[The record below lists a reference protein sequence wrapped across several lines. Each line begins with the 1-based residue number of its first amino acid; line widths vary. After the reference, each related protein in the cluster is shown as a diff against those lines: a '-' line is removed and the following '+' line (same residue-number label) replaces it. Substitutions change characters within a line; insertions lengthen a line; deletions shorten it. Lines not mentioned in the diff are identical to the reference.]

1 MSAKKM
7 LLIGALFGALAVT
20 FGAFGAHGMPNFLR
34 TQGLEDTLLT
44 KRLGDWEIASRYLM
58 YHALAVFACGLLA
71 SFRPSRSLNVA
82 VWFFILGALIFSGC
96 LYALVL
102 TGITKPL
109 GMIVP
114 IGGLLMIFGW
124 LALAYAG
131 GGYCTAECDLRKPD
145 A

>member
-20 FGAFGAHGMPNFLR
+20 CGAFGAHFMPKFLAD
-34 TQGLEDTLLT
+34 QGRSVDLIE
-44 KRLGDWEIASRYLM
+44 KRLGDWEVASRYLM
-58 YHALAVFACGLLA
+58 YHALAVVACGLLA

-82 VWFFILGALIFSGC
+82 VWFFILGTAIFSRM

-102 TGITKPL
+102 SEQTFL
-109 GMIVP
+109 GRIVP
-114 IGGLLMIFGW
+114 IGGVLMICGW
-124 LALAYAG
+124 LSLAYAG
-131 GGYCTAECDLRKPD
+131 GGYCTAECDLRKRD